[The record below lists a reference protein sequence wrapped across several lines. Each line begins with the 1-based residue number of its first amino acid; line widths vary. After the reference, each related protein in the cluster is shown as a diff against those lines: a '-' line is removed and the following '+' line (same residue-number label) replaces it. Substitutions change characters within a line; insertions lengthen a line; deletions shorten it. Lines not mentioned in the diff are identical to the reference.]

1 MRIARI
7 ALLVQGGRSK
17 EATAMSDHTLTGGA
31 PDHAPNDALAGRG
44 ITEALI
50 AAIAHSTEPM
60 ALSDPRLPDHP
71 IIAVNKAFEHISG
84 YTAAEIVG
92 RNCRMM
98 QGPGTDDAT
107 ARKLGRI
114 IAEGNGCV
122 EWLVNH
128 HKDGTP
134 FWNLLFLSPVRD
146 GEGRIIHY
154 FANQHDITKGLPER
168 LSEVNFGRAHM
179 PAEITAEFQRLVHEI
194 AAATAGS
201 DDPAHARALEGVIVA
216 ARRLAE
222 VSSALAPGAA

>member
-1 MRIARI
+1 MNDTPEHASAEGRPITA
-7 ALLVQGGRSK
+7 ALL
-17 EATAMSDHTLTGGA
+17 
-31 PDHAPNDALAGRG
+31 
-44 ITEALI
+44 

-71 IIAVNKAFEHISG
+71 IIAVNKAFEAISG

-98 QGPGTDDAT
+98 QGPGTDEAT

-114 IAEGNGCV
+114 IAEGHGCV

-128 HKDGTP
+128 RKDGTP

-146 GEGRIIHY
+146 GHGNIIHY

-179 PAEITAEFQRLVHEI
+179 PEEVTAEFQRLVHEI
-194 AAATAGS
+194 AAAAETNGPS
-201 DDPAHARALEGVIVA
+201 DARALEEVIRA
-216 ARRLAE
+216 ARQLAQ
-222 VSSALAPGAA
+222 VSTSLKPGPA